1 MTDDANI
8 EGGGD
13 QLNPDEPTLPGDTAG
28 PAGGEPFSKPY
39 GSEADDGG
47 EGQAGGGFNT
57 IGDEEITWVRPVTA
71 SAAGPETAD
80 SPKRSSRFSPT
91 TVVVA
96 AAVSAVVALATSF
109 GVMKAVGS
117 NSTPVVIKQVKA
129 APTTLQQGSLSG
141 VLNTPSILAKV
152 EPAVVDITAQGTS
165 SNGYLGQSQ
174 FQSAGTGMIISSN
187 GLVLTNNHVI
197 ANATSIQATLYNQ
210 SNPHPVK
217 VIGVDPAHDV
227 AVLQIEGLSNLPTVT
242 FGSSKQ
248 LQVGDPVVA
257 IGNALALQGQ
267 PTVTDGIVSA
277 LHRGISTSTE
287 NLSDMIQTD
296 APINPGN
303 SGGPLVDAAGQVVGM
318 NTAIIASTGTT
329 SAQGLGF
336 AEAIDSVLPVIKNI
350 EKNPNYYTGSSSA
363 SPSGGAF
370 LGVGIQT
377 LNAQTASQLGYPSSE
392 TGALIDYIYP
402 GSPASQAGLAPGDV
416 IDRFNS
422 SQVADASALVRD
434 VKSSSPG
441 TSVTLGIQNSSG
453 SSTVTVTLGTAPAT

>member
-1 MTDDANI
+1 MTDDANVNDESGQI
-8 EGGGD
+8 
-13 QLNPDEPTLPGDTAG
+13 PADEPTLPGG
-28 PAGGEPFSKPY
+28 PASGEAASEPY
-39 GSEADDGG
+39 GSDNGG
-47 EGQAGGGFNT
+47 GGSAGGGF
-57 IGDEEITWVRPVTA
+57 GPVGEEEITWVRPVSEPATA
-71 SAAGPETAD
+71 TAGGEGR
-80 SPKRSSRFSPT
+80 KKSSRFSPT

-109 GVMKAVGS
+109 GVMKVAGS
-117 NSTPVVIKQVKA
+117 NTTPVVIKQVKA
-129 APTTLQQGSLSG
+129 SPTTLQGGTLSG
-141 VLNTPSILAKV
+141 GLDTPSILAKV
-152 EPAVVDITAQGTS
+152 EPAVVDITAQGTT
-165 SNGYLGQSQ
+165 SNGFFGQSQ

-217 VIGVDPAHDV
+217 VIGTDPAHDV
-227 AVLQIEGLSNLPTVT
+227 ALLQIEGLSNLPTVS

-318 NTAIIASTGTT
+318 NTAIIASTGSEST
-329 SAQGLGF
+329 QGLGF
-336 AEAIDSVLPVIKNI
+336 AEAIDSVLPVIKNL
-350 EKNPNYYTGSSSA
+350 EKNPNFYTSPGSTGTSA
-363 SPSGGAF
+363 SSGAF

-392 TGALIDYIYP
+392 TGALIDYVYP
-402 GSPASQAGLAPGDV
+402 GSPASQAGLNPGDV
-416 IDRFNS
+416 IYRFNNS
-422 SQVADASALVRD
+422 AVADASALVKD

-441 TSVTLGIQNSSG
+441 TSVTLGVQSSNG
-453 SSTVTVTLGTAPAT
+453 TSTITVTLGTAPAT